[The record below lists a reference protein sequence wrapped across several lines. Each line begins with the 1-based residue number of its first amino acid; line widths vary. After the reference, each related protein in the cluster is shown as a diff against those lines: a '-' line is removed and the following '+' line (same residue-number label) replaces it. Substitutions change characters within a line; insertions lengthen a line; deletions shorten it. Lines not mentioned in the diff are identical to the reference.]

1 MLCVRC
7 GADNPAGSKYCSQCQ
22 AVLIQSGPSPAVG
35 GLEISETQSYVV
47 PQERFL
53 SRHLNELYELLA
65 ELLESGAGEAAVG
78 EKLTLLREA
87 YQDFTERAVPGLFD
101 MLLHDE
107 QVWPGHE
114 FPGQVRY
121 LVNSGVDLFG
131 QGLAGLEQ
139 ALDPLRPEAVEAAF
153 ETLQQGN
160 DNLCLSFVMVE
171 ERKAELER
179 IR

>member
-7 GADNPAGSKYCSQCQ
+7 GAENPVGSKYCGQCQ
-22 AVLIQSGPSPAVG
+22 AVLLQSEPSPQVG
-35 GLEISETQSYVV
+35 GLEISENQSYVV

-53 SRHLNELYELLA
+53 SRHLNELYDLLA
-65 ELLESGAGEAAVG
+65 ELLETGGPVPAVA
-78 EKLTLLREA
+78 EKLAFLRAA
-87 YQDFTERAVPGLFD
+87 YQDFTEQAVPGLYE

-107 QVWPGHE
+107 QARPGHE

-131 QGLAGLEQ
+131 QGLARLDEALE
-139 ALDPLRPEAVEAAF
+139 PLQPEAVELAF